1 MRPIR
6 WLLMVG
12 CMSVSALVL
21 AGGVPSAS
29 PDPAGQLFVTPV
41 AASVGGGVVLDIHS
55 SEDAPA
61 PARLTLYVPA
71 GFTVNASAAPGT
83 VVGDGYLA
91 VWLDAA
97 TTDDYA
103 FGTIKAGDPT
113 AAQTCAPG
121 IHAAVWIASFR
132 LSITDVAIPFYV
144 DPTSGSETS
153 LGAYRLIACLK
164 SPYVAEE
171 QGGAPFGLRVTE
183 LLLGL
188 GEPHRTVIKPP
199 ATGTYTWRLLV
210 TPFLTGTATI
220 EPAATFEA
228 RARMKLP
235 HTFTEHLRYV
245 RKTQTVVITGAVR
258 LLGKPERRLL
268 VQAIGGPPSARFLG
282 LYGETRSRGNGS
294 FTIRKRVAEKRRARK
309 VRVYLFGMEPLKG
322 GCVEPSTAPA
332 GCVNESF
339 SPPQSVSA
347 ELVIPKKR

>member
-1 MRPIR
+1 M
-6 WLLMVG
+6 LG
-12 CMSVSALVL
+12 CVSVSALGL
-21 AGGVPSAS
+21 AGGAPSAS
-29 PDPAGQLFVTPV
+29 LGPAGQLFVMPV
-41 AASVGGGVVLDIHS
+41 AASVGGGIVLDIHS
-55 SEDAPA
+55 LEHAPA

-71 GFTVNASAAPGT
+71 GVTVDTSAAPGT

-144 DPTSGSETS
+144 DPTSGPETS
-153 LGAYRLIACLK
+153 LGAYRLTACLK
-164 SPYVAEE
+164 SPYVPEE

-188 GEPHRTVIKPP
+188 GEPHRTVIKAPAT

-210 TPFLTGTATI
+210 TPFVKGTATI
-220 EPAATFEA
+220 QPAATFEA
-228 RARMKLP
+228 RARMVLP

-245 RKTQTVVITGAVR
+245 RKTQTVVITGTVR

-268 VQAIGGPPSARFLG
+268 IQAIGGPPSARFLA
-282 LYGETRSRGNGS
+282 LYGETRSGANGS
-294 FTIRKRVAEKRRARK
+294 FTIRKRIAEKRRARK
-309 VRVYLFGMEPLKG
+309 VRVYLFGLEPEPKRA
-322 GCVEPSTAPA
+322 CVEPSTAPA
-332 GCVNESF
+332 GCVNESL
-339 SPPQSVSA
+339 SPPQSSSA
-347 ELVIPKKR
+347 DLVIPKKH